1 MVPTGEMENVIEFA
15 NLLYFKVG
23 CLPMTY
29 LGMLLG
35 ASFKSGQFGTLFW
48 RNSNVNWLVG
58 RGCTCQNGG
67 G

>member
-15 NLLYFKVG
+15 NLLYFKVV

-35 ASFKSGQFGTLFW
+35 ASIKSGQFGTLFW
-48 RNSNVNWLVG
+48 RNSNVD
-58 RGCTCQNGG
+58 
-67 G
+67 